1 VKWIW
6 LLILLLTFLGVKGQ
20 VLTQTFIDPCSGK
33 VTVVTVP
40 LANGKTTIVYRGQ
53 YRVVTANDITSG
65 ALQAWINDLTIN
77 YPCPQA
83 TVAVTQ
89 TVAKAVQQAVA
100 AATSQA
106 TSQATSS
113 ATSAAAGAAAS
124 AAMGATPPPPP
135 PPVAGT
141 PPPPAPSGGG
151 GSAPP
156 PAESK
161 SSPPA
166 QESKSETKTETKS
179 ESKSESKEESKS
191 ESKEEKS
198 ESKSEK
204 KSEEKKESK
213 NSSKSQARV
222 NPIVYSSD
230 FTIAPANDSQ
240 LSVIA
245 SLGMSQSSLMGN
257 TSWGLS
263 SMIWSTFN
271 QFALSGRYTIMNFND
286 GKLDNISNFGI
297 TGVYLA
303 GTTLGFVT
311 AASIFPFGKWG
322 TTGVNYTFSV
332 AGADEGLALSNN
344 VLLFYT
350 VPVPINKRL
359 TISPDIYLSGSNSG
373 YLTAQQKFVTSNDIG
388 IMGGANFDIA
398 LTKRFKF
405 NFALKTSVNTNPI
418 IPQTYMGMI
427 GTKINL

>member
-1 VKWIW
+1 MKWIW
-6 LLILLLTFLGVKGQ
+6 LLILLLTFFGVKGQ

-53 YRVVTANDITSG
+53 YRVVTSNDITTG

-77 YPCPQA
+77 FPCPQA
-83 TVAVTQ
+83 TLAVTQ
-89 TVAKAVQQAVA
+89 TVAGAVQQAVA
-100 AATSQA
+100 AATSAA

-113 ATSAAAGAAAS
+113 ATSAAASAAVSSTPAPAAS
-124 AAMGATPPPPP
+124 T
-135 PPVAGT
+135 
-141 PPPPAPSGGG
+141 
-151 GSAPP
+151 
-156 PAESK
+156 
-161 SSPPA
+161 SS
-166 QESKSETKTETKS
+166 SSSSSETKTETKSESSS

-191 ESKEEKS
+191 ESK
-198 ESKSEK
+198 SEK
-204 KSEEKKESK
+204 KSESKKESK
-213 NSSKSQARV
+213 GSGKSQARV
-222 NPIVYSSD
+222 NPIIYSSD
-230 FTIAPANDSQ
+230 FTVAPAADSD
-240 LSVIA
+240 LSIIA

-271 QFALSGRYTIMNFND
+271 QFAVSGRYTMMNFNG

-322 TTGVNYTFSV
+322 TTGVNYTFSI
-332 AGADEGLALSNN
+332 AGADEGMNLSNN
-344 VLLFYT
+344 ILLFYT
-350 VPVPINKRL
+350 VPIPISKRL
-359 TISPDIYLSGSNSG
+359 TISPDIYLSGSATG
-373 YLTAQQKFVTSNDIG
+373 YLTAQRKFVTSNDVG
-388 IMGGANFDIA
+388 IMTGAAFDIA

-405 NFALKTSVNTNPI
+405 NFALKTSLNTNPI
-418 IPQTYMGMI
+418 VPQTYMGMI

>member
-1 VKWIW
+1 MKWIW

-40 LANGKTTIVYRGQ
+40 IANGKTTVVYRGQ
-53 YRVVTANDITSG
+53 YRVVTANDITTG

-77 YPCPQA
+77 FPCPQA

-89 TVAKAVQQAVA
+89 TVAAAVQQAVA
-100 AATSQA
+100 TATSQA
-106 TSQATSS
+106 TAQATSS
-113 ATSAAAGAAAS
+113 ATAAAAS
-124 AAMGATPPPPP
+124 AATSAAVSSP
-135 PPVAGT
+135 PPVAST
-141 PPPPAPSGGG
+141 PAPASSG
-151 GSAPP
+151 
-156 PAESK
+156 
-161 SSPPA
+161 SSSSSSSSSS
-166 QESKSETKTETKS
+166 QTKTETKS
-179 ESKSESKEESKS
+179 ESSSESSSETKSESKEESKS
-191 ESKEEKS
+191 ESK
-198 ESKSEK
+198 SEK
-204 KSEEKKESK
+204 KSESKKESK
-213 NSSKSQARV
+213 GSGKSQARV
-222 NPIVYSSD
+222 NPIIYSSD
-230 FTIAPANDSQ
+230 FTVAPAADSD
-240 LSVIA
+240 LSIIA

-257 TSWGLS
+257 TSWGIS

-332 AGADEGLALSNN
+332 AGADQGMNLSNN
-344 VLLFYT
+344 ILLFYT
-350 VPVPINKRL
+350 VPVPISKRL
-359 TISPDIYLSGSNSG
+359 TISPDIYLSGSATG
-373 YLTAQQKFVTSNDIG
+373 YLTAQQKFVTSNDVG
-388 IMGGANFDIA
+388 IMTGASFDIA

-405 NFALKTSVNTNPI
+405 NFALKTSLNTNPI
-418 IPQTYMGMI
+418 VPQTYMGMI

>member
-1 VKWIW
+1 MKWIW
-6 LLILLLTFLGVKGQ
+6 LLILLLTFFGVKGQ
-20 VLTQTFIDPCSGK
+20 ILTQTFIDPCSGK

-40 LANGKTTIVYRGQ
+40 IANGKTTVVYRGQ
-53 YRVVTANDITSG
+53 YRIVTANDITTG
-65 ALQAWINDLTIN
+65 ALQAWINNLTIN

-83 TVAVTQ
+83 TLAVQQ
-89 TVAKAVQQAVA
+89 TVAGAVQQAVSA
-100 AATSQA
+100 AVGK
-106 TSQATSS
+106 ATSS
-113 ATSAAAGAAAS
+113 ATAAAAS
-124 AAMGATPPPPP
+124 AATSAAMSATPPPPP

-141 PPPPAPSGGG
+141 PPPPPPSGGG
-151 GSAPP
+151 GSTPP

-179 ESKSESKEESKS
+179 ESKEESKS

-204 KSEEKKESK
+204 KSESKKESK
-213 NSSKSQARV
+213 GSGKSQARV
-222 NPIVYSSD
+222 NPIIYSSD
-230 FTIAPANDSQ
+230 FTVAPAADSDI
-240 LSVIA
+240 SIIA

-257 TSWGLS
+257 TSWGIS

-332 AGADEGLALSNN
+332 AGADEGLNLSNN
-344 VLLFYT
+344 ILLFYT
-350 VPVPINKRL
+350 VPVPVSKRL
-359 TISPDIYLSGSNSG
+359 TISPDIYLSGSATG
-373 YLTAQQKFVTSNDIG
+373 YLTAQQKFITSNDVG
-388 IMGGANFDIA
+388 IMTGASFDIA

-405 NFALKTSVNTNPI
+405 NFALKTSLNTNPI
-418 IPQTYMGMI
+418 VPQTYMGMI